1 MASLSSKVKQ
11 YCANNGV
18 ASVDFMTDVLLQ
30 DDSNGQ
36 GPYIKEWNISSV
48 AKPTDEQLNAVDSA
62 ADLEERQN
70 AVRNEEGFT
79 GNPASTDTFFG
90 IVLGNTFDIGK
101 PTDATVGA
109 ASLSTDFF
117 VKNAQTLT
125 TLSMAGST
133 NGAMVGPVTISGTI
147 TIPSGSTF
155 VIL

>member
-18 ASVDFMTDVLLQ
+18 ASVDFMTDVLLK

-70 AVRNEEGFT
+70 AVRATRRAAYG
-79 GNPASTDTFFG
+79 D
-90 IVLGNTFDIGK
+90 LGNQLDMQYHDSVDGTSTWKDHVAKVKTDNPI
-101 PTDATVGA
+101 PTE
-109 ASLSTDFF
+109 
-117 VKNAQTLT
+117 
-125 TLSMAGST
+125 
-133 NGAMVGPVTISGTI
+133 
-147 TIPSGSTF
+147 
-155 VIL
+155 

>member
-36 GPYIKEWNISSV
+36 GPYIKEWNISNV

-70 AVRNEEGFT
+70 AVRATRRTAYG
-79 GNPASTDTFFG
+79 D
-90 IVLGNTFDIGK
+90 LGNQLDMQYHDSVDGTSTWKDHVAKVKTDNPI
-101 PTDATVGA
+101 PTE
-109 ASLSTDFF
+109 
-117 VKNAQTLT
+117 
-125 TLSMAGST
+125 
-133 NGAMVGPVTISGTI
+133 
-147 TIPSGSTF
+147 
-155 VIL
+155 